1 MKVQYSF
8 LKNFLSTDLSQA
20 KLADVFTKVGFECE
34 CEGSIID
41 FDITPNRGDVLSLR
55 GLKREFQAQQSKI
68 FKDISKYE
76 KIIFKKDKKIINKI
90 DKTGCGN
97 YQLMLVQGLTSVR
110 ALDSKKRNF
119 LSAAGVSLIHPLV
132 DLGNYVMLEMGTPM
146 HVFDLDHLKF
156 PLNIVFPISKKTS
169 FQAIGGDAKIVESS
183 SLTIQDQQGIQA
195 IAGIIGGEKTSVSK
209 NTTNIAVEA
218 AFFNPAKIANQ
229 ARKYGLATDASHR
242 FERGV
247 DPELQ
252 QKALARFLA
261 LLKEIATY
269 DSLECYEGAS
279 VQLKPQVISL
289 NVERFNNFSG
299 FILPTKTIK
308 LFLEALGFT
317 SMPTKTSKTTHLKFQ
332 VPSHRFDMELEED
345 LYEEILRCYG
355 YDNIPINPP
364 KSGPA
369 LKATNN
375 SASAHLKA
383 GLVFGG
389 FQELMHMPF
398 VSTETFNA
406 LNSND
411 WSPAEL
417 SNPINEN
424 EPLMRSS
431 LFGSLFSAINL
442 NVKKGYSA
450 IKFFEEGNVFHKTK
464 NGFAQET
471 HLSGLVYYHEQQ
483 KTWSNKYF
491 QYDFYSLKAEVLK
504 LLQSLRV
511 QSIHLA
517 PNSSA
522 TIFTANAMDIF
533 SGKKKI
539 GMLGEIN
546 PSATQKLI
554 KNPAFGFEI
563 YPENISTKPAVP
575 KLKPVSKFPS
585 SSRDLN
591 ILVDKSYLYAEIERV
606 LLNGKIKFLH
616 TLALANTFE
625 GPGISDGLISM
636 TLRFMFQSPVKSLQ
650 ESEINAS
657 MDYAFNLLHK
667 ALSVTIRS

>member
-1 MKVQYSF
+1 MKIQYSF
-8 LKNFLSTDLSQA
+8 LKDYLSTDLSQP

-34 CEGSIID
+34 SIGSIID

-55 GLKREFQAQQSKI
+55 GLQREFQAQQSKA
-68 FKDISKYE
+68 FKDKSQFE
-76 KIIFKKDKKIINKI
+76 KLTFQKDKTIINTI
-90 DKTGCGN
+90 DKSGCGN
-97 YQLMLVQGLTSVR
+97 YQLMLVRGLRSVK
-110 ALDSKKRNF
+110 ALDKKKRNF
-119 LSAAGVSLIHPLV
+119 LIAAGIPLIHPLV
-132 DLGNYVMLEMGTPM
+132 DLGNYAMLEMGTPM
-146 HVFDLDHLKF
+146 HVFDLDHLEL
-156 PLNIVFPISKKTS
+156 PLNIAFPASKKNL
-169 FQAIGGDAKIVESS
+169 FQAIGGDTKIVEPS
-183 SLTIQDQQGIQA
+183 SLTIQDQKGIQA
-195 IAGIIGGEKTSVSK
+195 IAGIIGGHESSVSK
-209 NTTNIAVEA
+209 STKDVAVEA
-218 AFFNPAKIANQ
+218 AFFNPDTIANQ

-247 DPELQ
+247 DPALQ
-252 QKALARFLA
+252 QKALARFLF
-261 LLKEIATY
+261 LLKEVAQY
-269 DSLECYEGAS
+269 DSIECYEGSS
-279 VQLKPQVISL
+279 VKLKPRAISL

-299 FILPTKTIK
+299 LSLSAKKIR
-308 LFLEALGFT
+308 LFLETLGFT
-317 SMPTKTSKTTHLKFQ
+317 SSPTKTDHLKFHI
-332 VPSHRFDMELEED
+332 PSHRFDMELEED

-364 KSGPA
+364 KSGPVA
-369 LKATNN
+369 RATDY
-375 SASAHLKA
+375 SASEKLKG

-424 EPLMRSS
+424 EPLMRGS

-450 IKFFEEGNVFHKTK
+450 MKFFEHGNVFRKIK
-464 NGFAQET
+464 NGFAQESNI
-471 HLSGLVYYHEQQ
+471 SGLIYFHESQ
-483 KTWSNKYF
+483 KTWSDKSL

-504 LLQSLRV
+504 LLETLRV
-511 QSIHLA
+511 QSIQVV
-517 PNSSA
+517 PNSSS

-533 SGKKKI
+533 AGKKKI

-546 PSATQKLI
+546 PTATQKLI

-563 YPENISTKPAVP
+563 YPEKISTKSSTL

-591 ILVDKSYLYAEIERV
+591 ILINKSYSYAEIETV
-606 LLNGKIKFLH
+606 LLNSKIQFLH
-616 TLALANTFE
+616 SLALANTFE
-625 GPGISDGLISM
+625 GKGIPDGSISM
-636 TLRFMFQSPVKSLQ
+636 TLRFMFQSPVKSLK
-650 ESEINAS
+650 ESEINTS
-657 MDYAFNLLHK
+657 MDKAFHLLNK
-667 ALSVTIRS
+667 AFKAKIRS

>member
-55 GLKREFQAQQSKI
+55 GLQREFQAQQSKV
-68 FKDISKYE
+68 FKDTLHYKTLT
-76 KIIFKKDKKIINKI
+76 FKKDKTIINKI
-90 DKTGCGN
+90 DKSGCGN

-146 HVFDLDHLKF
+146 HVFDSDHLEL
-156 PLNIVFPISKKTS
+156 PLNILFPISKTP
-169 FQAIGGDAKIVESS
+169 FQAIGGDTKIVEPS
-183 SLTIQDQQGIQA
+183 SLTIQDQKGIQA
-195 IAGIIGGEKTSVSK
+195 IAGIIGGHETSVSK
-209 NTTNIAVEA
+209 STKSIAVEA
-218 AFFNPAKIANQ
+218 AFFNPDKIANQ

-252 QKALARFLA
+252 QRALARFLC
-261 LLKEIATY
+261 LLKEIAQY
-269 DSLECYEGAS
+269 DSIGCYEGSS
-279 VQLKPQVISL
+279 VKLKPRAISL
-289 NVERFNNFSG
+289 SVERFNNFSG
-299 FILPTKTIK
+299 LLLSPKKIK
-308 LFLEALGFT
+308 LSLETLGFT
-317 SMPTKTSKTTHLKFQ
+317 SMPTKTAHLKFQ

-364 KSGPA
+364 KSGPVA
-369 LKATNN
+369 RATDY
-375 SASAHLKA
+375 SASKKLKG

-424 EPLMRSS
+424 EPLMRGS

-450 IKFFEEGNVFHKTK
+450 MKFFEHGNVFHKVK
-464 NGFAQET
+464 NDFAQES
-471 HLSGLVYYHEQQ
+471 HISGLIYFHESQ
-483 KTWSNKYF
+483 KTWSDKSL
-491 QYDFYSLKAEVLK
+491 QYDFYSLKAEVLR
-504 LLQSLRV
+504 LLETLRV
-511 QSIHLA
+511 KSIKLA
-517 PNSSA
+517 PNASSTTF
-522 TIFTANAMDIF
+522 TINAMDIF
-533 SGKKKI
+533 AGKKKI

-546 PSATQKLI
+546 PTATQKLI

-563 YPENISTKPAVP
+563 YPEKISTKPSTL

-591 ILVDKSYLYAEIERV
+591 ILITQSYSYAEIETV
-606 LLNGKIKFLH
+606 LLNNKIQFLH
-616 TLALANTFE
+616 SLGLVNTFE
-625 GPGISDGLISM
+625 GKGIPNGSISM
-636 TLRFMFQSPVKSLQ
+636 TLRFMFQSPVKSLK
-650 ESEINAS
+650 ESEINTS
-657 MDYAFNLLHK
+657 MDKAFHLLNK
-667 ALSVTIRS
+667 AFKAKIRS

>member
-8 LKNFLSTDLSQA
+8 LKDYLSTDLSQS

-34 CEGSIID
+34 SDGSIID

-55 GLKREFQAQQSKI
+55 GLQREFQAQQSKV
-68 FKDISKYE
+68 FKDKWHY
-76 KIIFKKDKKIINKI
+76 KTLTFKKDKTIINKI
-90 DKTGCGN
+90 DKSGCGN
-97 YQLMLVQGLTSVR
+97 YQLMLVRGLHSVKV
-110 ALDSKKRNF
+110 LDKKKRNF
-119 LSAAGVSLIHPLV
+119 LSAAGVPLIHPLV

-146 HVFDLDHLKF
+146 HVFDLDHLEL
-156 PLNIVFPISKKTS
+156 PLNIAFPASKKNS
-169 FQAIGGDAKIVESS
+169 FQAIGGDTKIVEPS
-183 SLTIQDQQGIQA
+183 SLTIQDQKGIQA
-195 IAGIIGGEKTSVSK
+195 IAGIIGGHESSVSK
-209 NTTNIAVEA
+209 NTKNVAVEA
-218 AFFNPAKIANQ
+218 AFFNPDTIANQ

-247 DPELQ
+247 DPALQ
-252 QKALARFLA
+252 QKALARFLF
-261 LLKEIATY
+261 LLKEAAQY
-269 DSLECYEGAS
+269 DSIDCYEGSS
-279 VQLKPQVISL
+279 VKLKPRAISL

-299 FILPTKTIK
+299 LSLSAKKIR
-308 LFLEALGFT
+308 LFLETLGFT
-317 SMPTKTSKTTHLKFQ
+317 SSPTKTDHLKFHI
-332 VPSHRFDMELEED
+332 PSHRFDMELEED

-364 KSGPA
+364 KSGPIA
-369 LKATNN
+369 KATDY
-375 SASAHLKA
+375 SVSEKLKG

-398 VSTETFNA
+398 VSTATFNA

-424 EPLMRSS
+424 ESLMRGS

-450 IKFFEEGNVFHKTK
+450 IKFFEHGNVFHKVK
-464 NGFAQET
+464 NGFAQESNI
-471 HLSGLVYYHEQQ
+471 SGLIYFHESQ
-483 KTWSNKYF
+483 KTWSDKSL

-504 LLQSLRV
+504 LLETLRV
-511 QSIHLA
+511 HSIQLV
-517 PNSSA
+517 PNSSS
-522 TIFTANAMDIF
+522 TIFTTNAMDIF
-533 SGKKKI
+533 AGKKKI

-546 PSATQKLI
+546 PTATQKLI

-563 YPENISTKPAVP
+563 YPERISTKSSTL

-591 ILVDKSYLYAEIERV
+591 ILINQSYLYAEIETV
-606 LLNGKIKFLH
+606 LLNSKIKFLH
-616 TLALANTFE
+616 SLALANTFE
-625 GPGISDGLISM
+625 GQGIPDGSISL
-636 TLRFMFQSPVKSLQ
+636 TLRFMFQSPVKSLK
-650 ESEINAS
+650 ESEINTS
-657 MDYAFNLLHK
+657 MDKAFHLLNK
-667 ALSVTIRS
+667 AFKAKIR

>member
-1 MKVQYSF
+1 MKIQYSF
-8 LKNFLSTDLSQA
+8 LKDYLSTDLSQP

-34 CEGSIID
+34 SIGSIID

-55 GLKREFQAQQSKI
+55 GLQREFQAQQSKA
-68 FKDISKYE
+68 FKDKSQFE
-76 KIIFKKDKKIINKI
+76 RLTFQKDKAIINTI
-90 DKTGCGN
+90 DKSGCSN
-97 YQLMLVQGLTSVR
+97 YQLMLVRGLRLVK
-110 ALDSKKRNF
+110 ALDKKKRNF
-119 LSAAGVSLIHPLV
+119 LVAAGVPLIHPLV

-146 HVFDLDHLKF
+146 HVFDLDHLEL
-156 PLNIVFPISKKTS
+156 PLNIAFPASKKNS
-169 FQAIGGDAKIVESS
+169 FQAIGGDTKIVEPS
-183 SLTIQDQQGIQA
+183 SLTIQDQKGIQA
-195 IAGIIGGEKTSVSK
+195 IAGIIGGLESSVSK
-209 NTTNIAVEA
+209 NTKNVAVEA
-218 AFFNPAKIANQ
+218 AFFNPDKIANQ

-252 QKALARFLA
+252 QKALARFLF
-261 LLKEIATY
+261 LLKEVTQY
-269 DSLECYEGAS
+269 DSIDCYEGSS
-279 VQLKPQVISL
+279 VKLKSRAISL

-299 FILPTKTIK
+299 LSLSAKKIRLFLETLGFISSPTKTD
-308 LFLEALGFT
+308 
-317 SMPTKTSKTTHLKFQ
+317 HLKFHI
-332 VPSHRFDMELEED
+332 PSHRFDMELEED

-364 KSGPA
+364 KSGPVA
-369 LKATNN
+369 RATDY
-375 SASAHLKA
+375 SASEKLKG

-389 FQELMHMPF
+389 FQQLMHMPF

-424 EPLMRSS
+424 EPLMRGS

-450 IKFFEEGNVFHKTK
+450 MKFFEHGNVFRKIK
-464 NGFAQET
+464 NGFAQESNI
-471 HLSGLVYYHEQQ
+471 SGLIYFHESQ
-483 KTWSNKYF
+483 KTWSDKSL

-504 LLQSLRV
+504 LLETLRV
-511 QSIHLA
+511 KSIQLV
-517 PNSSA
+517 PNSSS

-533 SGKKKI
+533 ADKKKI

-546 PSATQKLI
+546 PTATQKLI

-563 YPENISTKPAVP
+563 YPEKISTKSSTL

-591 ILVDKSYLYAEIERV
+591 ILINQSYSYAEIETV
-606 LLNGKIKFLH
+606 LLNSKIQFLH
-616 TLALANTFE
+616 SLGLANTFE
-625 GPGISDGLISM
+625 GKGIPDGSISM
-636 TLRFMFQSPVKSLQ
+636 TLRFMFQSPVKSLK
-650 ESEINAS
+650 ESEINKS
-657 MDYAFNLLHK
+657 MDKAFHLLNK
-667 ALSVTIRS
+667 AFKAKIRS

>member
-1 MKVQYSF
+1 
-8 LKNFLSTDLSQA
+8 
-20 KLADVFTKVGFECE
+20 
-34 CEGSIID
+34 
-41 FDITPNRGDVLSLR
+41 
-55 GLKREFQAQQSKI
+55 
-68 FKDISKYE
+68 
-76 KIIFKKDKKIINKI
+76 
-90 DKTGCGN
+90 
-97 YQLMLVQGLTSVR
+97 
-110 ALDSKKRNF
+110 
-119 LSAAGVSLIHPLV
+119 
-132 DLGNYVMLEMGTPM
+132 
-146 HVFDLDHLKF
+146 
-156 PLNIVFPISKKTS
+156 
-169 FQAIGGDAKIVESS
+169 
-183 SLTIQDQQGIQA
+183 
-195 IAGIIGGEKTSVSK
+195 
-209 NTTNIAVEA
+209 
-218 AFFNPAKIANQ
+218 
-229 ARKYGLATDASHR
+229 
-242 FERGV
+242 
-247 DPELQ
+247 
-252 QKALARFLA
+252 
-261 LLKEIATY
+261 
-269 DSLECYEGAS
+269 
-279 VQLKPQVISL
+279 
-289 NVERFNNFSG
+289 
-299 FILPTKTIK
+299 
-308 LFLEALGFT
+308 
-317 SMPTKTSKTTHLKFQ
+317 
-332 VPSHRFDMELEED
+332 MELEED

-424 EPLMRSS
+424 EPLMRGS
-431 LFGSLFSAINL
+431 LFSSLFSAINL
-442 NVKKGYSA
+442 NVKKGHSA

-483 KTWSNKYF
+483 KTWSNKSF

-511 QSIHLA
+511 QSIYLA

-625 GPGISDGLISM
+625 GPGISDGSISL

-667 ALSVTIRS
+667 ALSVKIRS